1 MELQVFDDHS
11 DEAEVD
17 RESEVTMVPDATAH
31 RYGTVVQVRLGFA

>member
-1 MELQVFDDHS
+1 LFADHS

-17 RESEVTMVPDATAH
+17 PKNEVTMVPDATAH